1 MVLLATI
8 IVGEQAY
15 GATIRQKLHEIVGR
29 DVSVG
34 ALYATMERLESKG
47 FVESRMGEA
56 TAKRGGR
63 AKRYFAVTGQ
73 GKQALSKA
81 RDAMNSLWQHVS
93 LSSHLQTI

>member
-8 IVGEQAY
+8 IVGKQAY
-15 GATIRQKLHEIVGR
+15 GAAIRQKLHEIVGR